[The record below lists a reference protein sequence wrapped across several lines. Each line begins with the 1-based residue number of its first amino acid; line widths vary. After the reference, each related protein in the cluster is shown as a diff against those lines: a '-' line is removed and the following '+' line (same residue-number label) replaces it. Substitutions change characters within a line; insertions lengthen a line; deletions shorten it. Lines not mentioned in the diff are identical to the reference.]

1 MEHSKIIYGH
11 YSWEFW
17 EFLEDKKLDMI
28 SENGFK
34 MDSKM
39 ASRIDKLNQ
48 IKINSNDILEI
59 QNGQNLEW

>member
-1 MEHSKIIYGH
+1 
-11 YSWEFW
+11 
-17 EFLEDKKLDMI
+17 MI

>member
-1 MEHSKIIYGH
+1 MAIIHGNSGSFWKI
-11 YSWEFW
+11 
-17 EFLEDKKLDMI
+17 DKKLDMI

-34 MDSKM
+34 MGSKM